1 MSSPDPDTDVVARPW
16 WSSLTSRAVIL
27 LTVLAL
33 LVATLA
39 MPIREYLQQRATI
52 TALQNEYTSG
62 QQRVASLQAQARR
75 WNDPSYLQAQARAR
89 LHFVFPGEIG
99 YVVLSPQAIKR
110 ARSTKVPTAP
120 VVVSPWYDTL
130 WSSVQQADHGQ

>member
-1 MSSPDPDTDVVARPW
+1 VASPW
-16 WSSLTSRAVIL
+16 WSTLTSRAVIL

-52 TALQNEYTSG
+52 NALHEQYSAG
-62 QQRVASLQAQARR
+62 QARVAALQAQQRR
-75 WNDPSYLQAQARAR
+75 WNDPSYLQAQARER
-89 LHFVFPGEIG
+89 LHYVFPGEIG
-99 YVVLSPQAIKR
+99 YVVLSPKAIKQ
-110 ARSTKVPTAP
+110 ARSTQVPTAP
-120 VVVSPWYDTL
+120 APMTPWYDAL